1 MAEKTKEQLIKDY
14 QTEGITTLKGLS
26 AVRKRPGMYVGSTQ
40 SIDGHNSRALIQ
52 IAQEV
57 LSNAVDEAYAGF
69 GKHISMTINK
79 DGSMTVCD
87 EGRGMPRGEN
97 YDDVIRAMTV
107 LHSSGKF
114 DANSYASSIG
124 QNGLGNKL
132 TNALS
137 VFIKIEAVT
146 TSKEHYMIKFQQEN
160 VVEKKM
166 LPYDKSM
173 HTGTTV
179 TFLPDDTIFDMVD
192 WEDEPLVNKLEQTAY
207 LTPGVKFEFDDLRK
221 PAIDGDEKHDH
232 YHREWLSEHGLTD
245 YVADIAKDSSLVPGV
260 KKPIDF
266 KGEYQYDQQLKSTNG
281 QISHNKGTI
290 QVSGAL
296 IYVEDSGT
304 DIYSFANGAPTVDGG
319 YHVDGAKMAISRA
332 FRDYANDKK
341 ILKGKQS
348 FDAQD
353 TRDGLIL
360 TLLVKIPENILQ
372 FESQSKTKLS
382 TAAAK
387 SATQKIIYDNLTT
400 WLYDHPKAAKSI
412 ILNMA
417 DSKKYRESAVAS
429 KKAAQKA
436 RRTGAKK
443 AVISE
448 KLKTASSR
456 NPAQKSLYITEGDS
470 ACLAGDTLIR
480 LADGR
485 NLSIKDVVKEFQAG
499 EKLYVYSS
507 GRADSVKHNK
517 FGLPFMAEPI
527 QDARVTRRNA
537 KLIRLTLDTGE
548 HLDCT
553 PDHQIMLADGSFKR
567 ADQLTKFDSLGIMR
581 NNIHKGYLM
590 FDSIGLHR
598 FIAQQYDPYHR
609 FSNHHTGD
617 PQKDVEVHHIDGNK
631 LNNTPENLRILTR
644 HEHALIT
651 EDQTNKKLGE
661 TFGQRTS
668 RLYHTDPDYYQR
680 QKEIQAYGGHCSRG
694 IKRSKHTTEQNQITS
709 QTTSA
714 AMQKISK
721 DRWHEMRL
729 SQQFTCSLALVKT
742 MLENGVKFEDYKKY
756 TTPSETGS
764 LRVRKGPSGKYMT
777 YMAYWKLKFRGNSH
791 ATGMIYPTLRSHFN
805 SDEELLEAVRNSNH
819 KVVKIEE
826 LSERQDVYDL
836 TIPNTHNFVLANDMI
851 VHNCAE
857 LTMVRDKRYQAVFP
871 IRGKIENAWR
881 VKAYKALAN
890 KEISTIASVL
900 GAGFGKDF
908 DVNKLQYDKVILAE
922 DSDQDG
928 DHIASLLIALFYK
941 FFPGLIQGGHLY
953 RVIAPLYQA
962 ELKHKKTGEMKYVLA
977 YSEQEHDQYEKE
989 LEEALKNGYQLVGNE
1004 ERWKGLG
1011 SMNPE
1016 QTRRYLAD
1024 PRYRRLYQIKID
1036 DNDQA
1041 RQMIELWMGKNADP
1055 RKEAVFS
1062 EADFDTS
1069 ELD

>member
-1 MAEKTKEQLIKDY
+1 MVEKTKEQLVEDY
-14 QTEGITTLKGLS
+14 QREGITTLKGLS

-69 GKHISMTINK
+69 GKHVSMTINK

-221 PAIDGDEKHDH
+221 PAIDGDDKHDH

-281 QISHNKGTI
+281 QVSHNKGTI

-332 FRDYANDKK
+332 FRDYVNDKK

-436 RRTGAKK
+436 RKTKSLGNGKLL
-443 AVISE
+443 ISS
-448 KLKTASSR
+448 KLKPASS
-456 NPAQKSLYITEGDS
+456 NDPKKKSLMVTEGDS
-470 ACLAGDTLIR
+470 ASALFTL
-480 LADGR
+480 
-485 NLSIKDVVKEFQAG
+485 
-499 EKLYVYSS
+499 
-507 GRADSVKHNK
+507 
-517 FGLPFMAEPI
+517 
-527 QDARVTRRNA
+527 
-537 KLIRLTLDTGE
+537 
-548 HLDCT
+548 
-553 PDHQIMLADGSFKR
+553 
-567 ADQLTKFDSLGIMR
+567 
-581 NNIHKGYLM
+581 
-590 FDSIGLHR
+590 
-598 FIAQQYDPYHR
+598 
-609 FSNHHTGD
+609 
-617 PQKDVEVHHIDGNK
+617 
-631 LNNTPENLRILTR
+631 
-644 HEHALIT
+644 
-651 EDQTNKKLGE
+651 
-661 TFGQRTS
+661 
-668 RLYHTDPDYYQR
+668 
-680 QKEIQAYGGHCSRG
+680 
-694 IKRSKHTTEQNQITS
+694 
-709 QTTSA
+709 
-714 AMQKISK
+714 
-721 DRWHEMRL
+721 
-729 SQQFTCSLALVKT
+729 
-742 MLENGVKFEDYKKY
+742 
-756 TTPSETGS
+756 
-764 LRVRKGPSGKYMT
+764 
-777 YMAYWKLKFRGNSH
+777 
-791 ATGMIYPTLRSHFN
+791 
-805 SDEELLEAVRNSNH
+805 
-819 KVVKIEE
+819 
-826 LSERQDVYDL
+826 
-836 TIPNTHNFVLANDMI
+836 
-851 VHNCAE
+851 
-857 LTMVRDKRYQAVFP
+857 VRDKKYQAVFP
-871 IRGKIENAWR
+871 LRGKILNTEHEKLGR
-881 VKAYKALAN
+881 VLKN
-890 KEISTIASVL
+890 EEITTIAGVL
-900 GAGFGKDF
+900 GAGIGSAFN
-908 DVNKLQYDKVILAE
+908 VNDLEYDKVIILT
-922 DSDQDG
+922 DSDDDG
-928 DHIASLLIALFYK
+928 MHISSLLITLFYN
-941 FFPGLIQGGHLY
+941 FFPGLIENGHLY
-953 RVIAPLYQA
+953 KVTAPLYKT
-962 ELKHKKTGEMKYVLA
+962 ELKNNKSGRTKTILA
-977 YSEQEHDQYEKE
+977 YSEAEKPDFDNQVS
-989 LEEALKNGYQLVGNE
+989 AWVKKGYSVVSAA
-1004 ERWKGLG
+1004 RYKGLG
-1011 SMNPE
+1011 SLSKAD
-1016 QTRRYLAD
+1016 TKKYIAD
-1024 PRYRRLYQIKID
+1024 PQYRRITKIVID
-1036 DNDQA
+1036 DDSILSKRMLN
-1041 RQMIELWMGKNADP
+1041 IWMGKDADL
-1055 RKEAVFS
+1055 RKHQIESSV
-1062 EADFDTS
+1062 DFDRIVI
-1069 ELD
+1069 D

>member
-1 MAEKTKEQLIKDY
+1 MAEKTKEELIKEY
-14 QTEGITTLKGLS
+14 QREGITTLKGLS

-69 GKHISMTINK
+69 GKHVSMTINK
-79 DGSMTVCD
+79 DGSMTVRD

-160 VVEKKM
+160 IVEKKM

-221 PAIDGDEKHDH
+221 PAIDGDDKHDH

-281 QISHNKGTI
+281 QISHNRGTI

-436 RRTGAKK
+436 RKTKSLGNGKLL
-443 AVISE
+443 ISS
-448 KLKTASSR
+448 KLKPASS
-456 NPAQKSLYITEGDS
+456 NDPKKKSLMVTEGDS
-470 ACLAGDTLIR
+470 ASALFTL
-480 LADGR
+480 
-485 NLSIKDVVKEFQAG
+485 
-499 EKLYVYSS
+499 
-507 GRADSVKHNK
+507 
-517 FGLPFMAEPI
+517 
-527 QDARVTRRNA
+527 
-537 KLIRLTLDTGE
+537 
-548 HLDCT
+548 
-553 PDHQIMLADGSFKR
+553 
-567 ADQLTKFDSLGIMR
+567 
-581 NNIHKGYLM
+581 
-590 FDSIGLHR
+590 
-598 FIAQQYDPYHR
+598 
-609 FSNHHTGD
+609 
-617 PQKDVEVHHIDGNK
+617 
-631 LNNTPENLRILTR
+631 
-644 HEHALIT
+644 
-651 EDQTNKKLGE
+651 
-661 TFGQRTS
+661 
-668 RLYHTDPDYYQR
+668 
-680 QKEIQAYGGHCSRG
+680 
-694 IKRSKHTTEQNQITS
+694 
-709 QTTSA
+709 
-714 AMQKISK
+714 
-721 DRWHEMRL
+721 
-729 SQQFTCSLALVKT
+729 
-742 MLENGVKFEDYKKY
+742 
-756 TTPSETGS
+756 
-764 LRVRKGPSGKYMT
+764 
-777 YMAYWKLKFRGNSH
+777 
-791 ATGMIYPTLRSHFN
+791 
-805 SDEELLEAVRNSNH
+805 
-819 KVVKIEE
+819 
-826 LSERQDVYDL
+826 
-836 TIPNTHNFVLANDMI
+836 
-851 VHNCAE
+851 
-857 LTMVRDKRYQAVFP
+857 VRDKKYQAVFP
-871 IRGKIENAWR
+871 LRGKILNTEHEKLGR
-881 VKAYKALAN
+881 VLKN
-890 KEISTIASVL
+890 EEITTIAGVL
-900 GAGFGKDF
+900 GAGIGSAFN
-908 DVNKLQYDKVILAE
+908 VNDLEYDKVIILT
-922 DSDQDG
+922 DSDDDG
-928 DHIASLLIALFYK
+928 MHISSLLITLFYN
-941 FFPGLIQGGHLY
+941 FFPGLIENGHLY
-953 RVIAPLYQA
+953 KVTAPLYKT
-962 ELKHKKTGEMKYVLA
+962 ELKNNKSGRTKTILA
-977 YSEQEHDQYEKE
+977 YSEAEKPDFDNQVS
-989 LEEALKNGYQLVGNE
+989 AWVKKGYSVVSAA
-1004 ERWKGLG
+1004 RYKGLG
-1011 SMNPE
+1011 SLSKAD
-1016 QTRRYLAD
+1016 TKKYIAD
-1024 PRYRRLYQIKID
+1024 PQYRKITKIVID
-1036 DNDQA
+1036 DDSILSKRMLN
-1041 RQMIELWMGKNADP
+1041 IWMGKDADL
-1055 RKEAVFS
+1055 RKHQIESSV
-1062 EADFDTS
+1062 DFDRIVI
-1069 ELD
+1069 D

>member
-1 MAEKTKEQLIKDY
+1 MVEKTKEQLVEDY
-14 QTEGITTLKGLS
+14 QREGITTLKGLS

-69 GKHISMTINK
+69 GKHVSMTINK

-146 TSKEHYMIKFQQEN
+146 TSKEHYMIEFQQEN

-221 PAIDGDEKHDH
+221 PAIDGDDKHDH

-436 RRTGAKK
+436 RKTKSLGNGKLL
-443 AVISE
+443 ISS
-448 KLKTASSR
+448 KLKPASS
-456 NPAQKSLYITEGDS
+456 NDPKKKSLMVTEGDS
-470 ACLAGDTLIR
+470 ASALFTL
-480 LADGR
+480 
-485 NLSIKDVVKEFQAG
+485 
-499 EKLYVYSS
+499 
-507 GRADSVKHNK
+507 
-517 FGLPFMAEPI
+517 
-527 QDARVTRRNA
+527 
-537 KLIRLTLDTGE
+537 
-548 HLDCT
+548 
-553 PDHQIMLADGSFKR
+553 
-567 ADQLTKFDSLGIMR
+567 
-581 NNIHKGYLM
+581 
-590 FDSIGLHR
+590 
-598 FIAQQYDPYHR
+598 
-609 FSNHHTGD
+609 
-617 PQKDVEVHHIDGNK
+617 
-631 LNNTPENLRILTR
+631 
-644 HEHALIT
+644 
-651 EDQTNKKLGE
+651 
-661 TFGQRTS
+661 
-668 RLYHTDPDYYQR
+668 
-680 QKEIQAYGGHCSRG
+680 
-694 IKRSKHTTEQNQITS
+694 
-709 QTTSA
+709 
-714 AMQKISK
+714 
-721 DRWHEMRL
+721 
-729 SQQFTCSLALVKT
+729 
-742 MLENGVKFEDYKKY
+742 
-756 TTPSETGS
+756 
-764 LRVRKGPSGKYMT
+764 
-777 YMAYWKLKFRGNSH
+777 
-791 ATGMIYPTLRSHFN
+791 
-805 SDEELLEAVRNSNH
+805 
-819 KVVKIEE
+819 
-826 LSERQDVYDL
+826 
-836 TIPNTHNFVLANDMI
+836 
-851 VHNCAE
+851 
-857 LTMVRDKRYQAVFP
+857 VRDKKYQAVFP
-871 IRGKIENAWR
+871 LRGKILNTEHEKLGR
-881 VKAYKALAN
+881 VLKN
-890 KEISTIASVL
+890 EEITTIAGVL
-900 GAGFGKDF
+900 GAGIGSAFN
-908 DVNKLQYDKVILAE
+908 VNDLEYDKVIILT
-922 DSDQDG
+922 DSDDDG
-928 DHIASLLIALFYK
+928 MHISSLLITLFYN
-941 FFPGLIQGGHLY
+941 FFPGLIENGHLY
-953 RVIAPLYQA
+953 KVTAPLYKT
-962 ELKHKKTGEMKYVLA
+962 ELKNNKSGRTKTILA
-977 YSEQEHDQYEKE
+977 YSEAEK
-989 LEEALKNGYQLVGNE
+989 LDFDNQVSAWVKKGYSVVSAA
-1004 ERWKGLG
+1004 RYKGLG
-1011 SMNPE
+1011 SLSKAD
-1016 QTRRYLAD
+1016 TKKYIAD
-1024 PRYRRLYQIKID
+1024 PQYRKITKIVID
-1036 DNDQA
+1036 DDSILSKRMLN
-1041 RQMIELWMGKNADP
+1041 IWMGKDADL
-1055 RKEAVFS
+1055 RKHQIESSV
-1062 EADFDTS
+1062 DFDRIVI
-1069 ELD
+1069 D